1 MRKLRVA
8 IIGLGIGRQHALA
21 YQSLPEQFEIAAV
34 CAQSVE
40 SARSAAADFGAAH
53 AVTRFEDALALND
66 VDVIDVCTPPYLHA
80 AQAEAALRAGKHVIC
95 EKPLAATLAEIDA
108 LAHAE
113 AQCGRRLMPIFQYRF
128 GGGVQKARRL
138 IDAGLTGPALAATV
152 EVHWRRRA
160 NYYAVPWRGKRETE
174 LGGVLTSQAVHALDA
189 LLYLLG
195 PVRRVYA
202 HLATR
207 SNPVEV
213 EDCAA
218 VSMELA
224 NGALATLSASLGSAA
239 EITRH
244 RIVFERLVA
253 ESNTRPYSNSGDP
266 WSFAADDAAWQA
278 EIDSAVAA
286 VETAA
291 PTTVVAPTDASGL
304 KGYVPPAG
312 FDTQL
317 RKFHDALAGGG
328 ALPVT
333 IADARRAVEL
343 LSAIYHSARTRAAV
357 ELPLAPEHPAYGS

>member
-1 MRKLRVA
+1 MRRLRVA
-8 IIGLGIGRQHALA
+8 IVGLGIGRQHALA

-34 CAQSVE
+34 CAQSAA
-40 SARSAAADFGAAH
+40 STRSAANDFGAAH
-53 AVTRFEDALALND
+53 ALTRFDETLALND
-66 VDVIDVCTPPYLHA
+66 IDVIDICTPPYLHA
-80 AQAEAALRAGKHVIC
+80 AQADAALRAGKHVVC
-95 EKPLAATLAEIDA
+95 EKPLAATLAQVDA
-108 LAHAE
+108 LARAE
-113 AQCGRRLMPIFQYRF
+113 VQSGMRLMPIFQYRF
-128 GGGVQKARRL
+128 GGGVQKAQRL

-160 NYYAVPWRGKRETE
+160 DYYAVSWRGKRATE

-195 PVRRVYA
+195 PVRRLYA
-202 HLATR
+202 HTSTR

-224 NGALATLSASLGSAA
+224 TGALVTLSATLGSAA

-266 WSFAADDAAWQA
+266 WSFAADDAAWQT
-278 EIDSAVAA
+278 EIDAA
-286 VETAA
+286 LASVETAA
-291 PTTVVAPTDASGL
+291 PTTVIAPADARGL

-317 RKFHDALAGGG
+317 RKFHDAIVGGG
-328 ALPVT
+328 PLPVT
-333 IADARRAVEL
+333 IADARRAVEV
-343 LSAIYHSARTRAAV
+343 LSAIYHSARTHTAV
-357 ELPLAPEHPAYGS
+357 ELPLAPGHPAYRS